1 MLKLNTI
8 TINNFRFFGQENN
21 RFEFN
26 SQNALIYGENGSG
39 KSSVYIAL
47 ELILKIGKV
56 DIANEFIKYKN
67 IFNAEGEAFLE
78 YHFTNSDEIRIDF
91 DHLTIDDQY
100 PYLNNAYLLQSLI
113 NYKKL
118 LKIHYSDNHKKIN
131 LFSLFET
138 LLQDYPI
145 DEEGTKLRQIKDNVE
160 DYLHSFEEVVDTLT
174 DSVAYFVNKLS
185 DNSIKLNKINI
196 SILAR
201 SVYLEIDFYD
211 QKIETYHAFLNE
223 ARLSVLALS
232 VYFASITQ
240 LGKLLKENDLRLL
253 VLDDVLISLD
263 MSNRMKL
270 IPILQSEFS
279 DFQIIFLTHDR
290 ALFELYKNKLDW
302 KGFELFVDDSG
313 EYEKPL
319 LKVSNSYLDKAVE
332 HFAYKQYD
340 CCANQLRK
348 ACEGILTKWLKQDA
362 FDDNCKLLQLND
374 LLQKAIA
381 HSVTNTEMQTVLKKL
396 QTYRKTIFNPQSH
409 DDKTPV
415 YKQELKEAMDDVM
428 RLRKLLP

>member
-1 MLKLNTI
+1 M
-8 TINNFRFFGQENN
+8 
-21 RFEFN
+21 
-26 SQNALIYGENGSG
+26 
-39 KSSVYIAL
+39 
-47 ELILKIGKV
+47 
-56 DIANEFIKYKN
+56 
-67 IFNAEGEAFLE
+67 
-78 YHFTNSDEIRIDF
+78 
-91 DHLTIDDQY
+91 
-100 PYLNNAYLLQSLI
+100 
-113 NYKKL
+113 
-118 LKIHYSDNHKKIN
+118 
-131 LFSLFET
+131 
-138 LLQDYPI
+138 LQDYPI

-160 DYLHSFEEVVDTLT
+160 DYLHSFEEIVNTLT

-290 ALFELYKNKLDW
+290 ALFELYKEKLDW

-428 RLRKLLP
+428 QFKSLLACLPLLKIIKPVVLLVRFCNSRLRQIRIFLLYRLILRHMLIMP

>member
-1 MLKLNTI
+1 M
-8 TINNFRFFGQENN
+8 
-21 RFEFN
+21 
-26 SQNALIYGENGSG
+26 
-39 KSSVYIAL
+39 
-47 ELILKIGKV
+47 
-56 DIANEFIKYKN
+56 
-67 IFNAEGEAFLE
+67 
-78 YHFTNSDEIRIDF
+78 
-91 DHLTIDDQY
+91 
-100 PYLNNAYLLQSLI
+100 
-113 NYKKL
+113 
-118 LKIHYSDNHKKIN
+118 
-131 LFSLFET
+131 
-138 LLQDYPI
+138 
-145 DEEGTKLRQIKDNVE
+145 
-160 DYLHSFEEVVDTLT
+160 
-174 DSVAYFVNKLS
+174 
-185 DNSIKLNKINI
+185 
-196 SILAR
+196 
-201 SVYLEIDFYD
+201 YLEIDFYD
-211 QKIETYHAFLNE
+211 RKIDTYHDFLNE
-223 ARLSVLALS
+223 ARLSVLALA

-240 LGKLLKENDLRLL
+240 LGKLLKKNDLRLL

-290 ALFELYKNKLDW
+290 ALFELYKEKLDW

-319 LKVSNSYLDKAVE
+319 LKVSNSYLDKAIE

-348 ACEGILTKWLKQDA
+348 ACEGILKKWLKQDA

-381 HSVTNTEMQTVLKKL
+381 NNLKNTEMQTILQKL

-409 DDKTPV
+409 HDNSPI

-428 RLRKLLP
+428 QLKTLLA